1 MSQIFKELSWIR
13 EARGHVGLREKVKG
27 LSNPT
32 ILNWL
37 KSLKA
42 WWANSDVPWCGVFT
56 AQCLRVGSRA
66 LPQHWYRA
74 SDYLNWGTQLT
85 EPCYGC
91 VVVFTRQ
98 GGGHV
103 GFVVGKDKQGN
114 LMVLGGNQSDAVSI
128 APFSIA
134 RVSGY
139 RWPPSAT
146 GRAMSPDPS
155 RYNLPVLT
163 SDGRLSTNEA

>member
-1 MSQIFKELSWIR
+1 MSELTWIK
-13 EARGHVGLREKVKG
+13 EARKHIGQREVKG
-27 LSNPT
+27 SKHNPLILS
-32 ILNWL
+32 WL

-42 WWANSDVPWCGVFT
+42 WWANDEVPWCGVFT
-56 AQCLRVGSRA
+56 AECLRVGNRA
-66 LPQHWYRA
+66 LPKHWYRA
-74 SDYLNWGTQLT
+74 SDYLNWGTRLDA
-85 EPCYGC
+85 PCYGC

-128 APFSIA
+128 APFNVG

-146 GRAMSPDPS
+146 DVPMSPS
-155 RYNLPVLT
+155 AGRYDLPIL
-163 SDGRLSTNEA
+163 SSNGRVSVNES